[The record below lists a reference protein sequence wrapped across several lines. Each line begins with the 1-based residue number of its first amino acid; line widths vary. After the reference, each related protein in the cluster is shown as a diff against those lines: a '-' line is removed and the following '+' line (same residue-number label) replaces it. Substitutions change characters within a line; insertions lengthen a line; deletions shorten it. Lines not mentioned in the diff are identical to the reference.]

1 MRGSREAIAIF
12 RDVQSRAIATIL
24 LMLGGGVALSVAP
37 FELGTIR
44 LAGVSLLWWYGVVAT
59 PVVAVAVAAAA
70 LARGRRAPDPAE

>member
-1 MRGSREAIAIF
+1 MRGSHGPVAIF
-12 RDVQSRAIATIL
+12 PHVSTATQTRAIATIL

-44 LAGVSLLWWYGVVAT
+44 LAGVSLLWWYGIVAT

-70 LARGRRAPDPAE
+70 LARGE